1 MIIGSINVI
10 FFGLFCQIVHHHTT
24 PLSINIHIMET
35 ISIGINHNRIH
46 FPVTIRIS
54 EHCIIT
60 IYLANRNI
68 YGFTIVGLYLSY
80 TYYVNIHFAG
90 FGFSGVGFSGV
101 RLTRFG
107 FSGFGLTRFGFSGVR
122 LTRFGFSGFR
132 LAGFRFARF
141 GFIGFRL
148 AGFGFIGFRLA
159 GFGFARFN
167 WFYYWFIMCW
177 CIRTGMNMR
186 KDFPTML
193 GAFLGSHLNPFR
205 IISAVGTVHMTV
217 PHEAPP
223 RTNLIPG
230 SRKGLTERHVVI
242 YGMSL
247 MNLVFIMGRRI
258 RIVTPSIWIN
268 ISPSIWINNRRY
280 SCPR

>member
-107 FSGFGLTRFGFSGVR
+107 FSGF
-122 LTRFGFSGFR
+122 R
-132 LAGFRFARF
+132 LAGFRFAR
-141 GFIGFRL
+141 
-148 AGFGFIGFRLA
+148 FGFIGFRLA